1 MEQPQEQTID
11 LIIRCLTGE
20 AEGNDMENLRRWTE
34 ASEENMRYY
43 RQMQDLWT
51 SSTTSESLSRFDAT
65 AAFEQFK
72 KRIAEVQ
79 ETEVKNSRAPELQ
92 RSHSWFYMPVWAR
105 WVAVIL
111 IIAGCF
117 WRFYRT
123 GQTGIEKQF
132 ADITVEAPTGSR
144 TVTTLPDGTR
154 VTLNAGS
161 RLTYSQGFGISD
173 RTVSLSGEGFF
184 EVRHNADLPFS
195 VSTDDLKVN
204 DLGTKFNLRDYPE
217 SKEAE
222 VVLTEGSVSLDNLIR
237 ENEAVTMKPGDRAVL
252 SKETGKLTVSG
263 TGGEADVAWTTGKLV
278 LNGKSIQAIAREL
291 EHAYGVKVTI
301 ASNRLSA
308 CRFFG
313 RFDTRT
319 LSLREV
325 LDALAATDK
334 LHYSISG
341 KSVKLY

>member
-34 ASEENMRYY
+34 ASEENMCYY

-51 SSTTSESLSRFDAT
+51 SSTTSESLSRFDAK
-65 AAFEQFK
+65 AAYARFMN
-72 KRIAEVQ
+72 RIKEAE
-79 ETEVKNSRAPELQ
+79 TPEIQ

-105 WVAVIL
+105 WAAVIL

-117 WRFYRT
+117 WRFYRN

-132 ADITVEAPTGSR
+132 ADIIVEAPTGSR

-161 RLTYSQGFGISD
+161 HLTYSQGFGISE
-173 RTVSLSGEGFF
+173 RTVSLSGEAFF
-184 EVRHNADLPFS
+184 EVKHNADLPFS
-195 VSTDDLKVN
+195 VSTGSLKVN

-217 SKEAE
+217 SNEAE

-237 ENEAVTMKPGDRAVL
+237 GNDAVTMKPGDHAVL

-263 TGGEADVAWTTGKLV
+263 GGGEADVAWTTGKLV
-278 LNGKSIQAIAREL
+278 LNGKSIQTIAHEL

-301 ASNRLSA
+301 SSNRLSA
-308 CRFFG
+308 CRFYG

-325 LDALAATDK
+325 LDALAATGK
-334 LHYSISG
+334 LSYSISG